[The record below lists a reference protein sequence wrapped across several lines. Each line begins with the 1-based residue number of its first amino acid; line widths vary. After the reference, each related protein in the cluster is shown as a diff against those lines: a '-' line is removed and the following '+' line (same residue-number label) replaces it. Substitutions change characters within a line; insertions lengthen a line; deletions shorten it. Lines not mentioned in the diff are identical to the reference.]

1 MALCLQSAATG
12 PSVATLDL
20 SDCRP
25 VMEMPQVHILRIPTH
40 VWTCWPF
47 LAQMEKFSLSSTL
60 LNLWTLFIHVLTSV
74 TPKNL
79 FLQRLKHPLPKL
91 FDQTHKKKQAS
102 PNWSWHW
109 YTPYVFMNLKK
120 GYLKFLFVD
129 IFAKYGVIEDRWVC
143 GLFCCSFPHFEAT
156 IKKFQMIQ
164 LNGHITYKKNKYI
177 KKHFLT
183 VSSFSFSVSALHVQV
198 NCLTWNP
205 LGPQGPALR
214 AKLLCPT
221 SFGKSHRGHAAPQP
235 HHGLRQASLTPSPP
249 LPGEAIR
256 WVCLKAGVAH
266 TPLVSTQFL
275 FIRNSDVKLS
285 DTSSLSFYWK

>member
-25 VMEMPQVHILRIPTH
+25 VMGMPQVHIPRIPTH

-177 KKHFLT
+177 KKHFFNSILFLFLCFCSPCT
-183 VSSFSFSVSALHVQV
+183 GKLSDMKS
-198 NCLTWNP
+198 TWSP
-205 LGPQGPALR
+205 GPISQSQASLSHELWKVPQGPR
-214 AKLLCPT
+214 ST
-221 SFGKSHRGHAAPQP
+221 TAPSRP
-235 HHGLRQASLTPSPP
+235 PPGLTNTKPSSTWGGNSLGLSQGWSGSYSS
-249 LPGEAIR
+249 GEHSI
-256 WVCLKAGVAH
+256 
-266 TPLVSTQFL
+266 
-275 FIRNSDVKLS
+275 
-285 DTSSLSFYWK
+285 SFYQK

>member
-1 MALCLQSAATG
+1 MCG
-12 PSVATLDL
+12 PADL
-20 SDCRP
+20 SLPKWRNSP
-25 VMEMPQVHILRIPTH
+25 YLQPY
-40 VWTCWPF
+40 
-47 LAQMEKFSLSSTL
+47 
-60 LNLWTLFIHVLTSV
+60 LTSE
-74 TPKNL
+74 L
-79 FLQRLKHPLPKL
+79 YLYMFLPQSHLKTCSFSALNILYQNSLTKP
-91 FDQTHKKKQAS
+91 TKKKQAS

-205 LGPQGPALR
+205 LGPQGPSLR